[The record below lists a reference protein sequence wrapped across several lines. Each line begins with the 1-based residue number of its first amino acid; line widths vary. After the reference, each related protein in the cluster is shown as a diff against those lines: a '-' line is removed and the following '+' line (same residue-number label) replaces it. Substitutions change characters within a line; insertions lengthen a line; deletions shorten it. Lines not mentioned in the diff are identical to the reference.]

1 MSVVKTDH
9 SSSKSILVIG
19 GSGYLGQ
26 SIIAH
31 ALKNSF
37 KVSAISRNKPK
48 SLDNKITFNQVD
60 ITDLQSVQSFLDNK
74 NFDYV
79 INCGGCVDHSQYS
92 ENGQEIIETHLIGVI
107 NLASVLRST
116 KIKNFI
122 NIGSSWEY
130 GMSHGPHRESL
141 REQAYTPYAYAKT
154 SAAHFLEMLFRNE
167 GFPGTTLR
175 CFLTFGPGQKVG
187 LVPTLIQAC
196 LLDKEFPCSDGQSV
210 RDLLYIDDF
219 LEAVFACFDN
229 KKILGETLN
238 IGRGV
243 PIKVA
248 EVIQLATTL
257 TQGGKPLYGEYRPH
271 KIENPILFADT
282 DKAQKKLDWSP
293 KVSLRDGMEKTIA
306 WHKPQYEDM
315 NETQPLIS
323 IIINCFNGER
333 YLQET
338 LNSVQA
344 QTYKNFEVIFWDNQS
359 SDSTAK
365 IYKKFNDPR
374 FKYFLSSEHTN
385 LYTARAAAC
394 EASCGEFLAFLD
406 ADDYWTNDKLEK
418 QVKLFADPEVG
429 FSCSNF
435 RILHEL
441 KQVDYTAHTNNLPS
455 GYVEEDLAASY
466 FIGLLTLMVRA
477 EAYKS
482 LPYGFDR
489 DFHVMGDLDLTF
501 RLSKKWKLA
510 STQEVLGTCRKHGN
524 NALVLMRSEHISE
537 FEAWLERKVKEK
549 DFFSTLSEVNLLSTL
564 NYMKFLYLILNKR
577 RKQAF
582 KLVLNERFLNAIYI
596 RCIIMLFLPLK
607 VIHMI
612 KND

>member
-1 MSVVKTDH
+1 MSTLNSEP

-26 SIIAH
+26 SIITH
-31 ALKNSF
+31 ALIKGF
-37 KVSAISRNKPK
+37 KVFTISRNKPDL
-48 SLDNKITFNQVD
+48 LDNKVTFNQVD
-60 ITDLQSVQSFLDNK
+60 ITNLQSVQSYFDNK
-74 NFDYV
+74 NFDYAV
-79 INCGGCVDHSQYS
+79 NCGGCVDHSQYS
-92 ENGQEIIETHLIGVI
+92 ENGQEIIDTHLIGVM
-107 NLASVLRST
+107 NLVSVLRST

-130 GMSHGPHRESL
+130 GMTHGPHRESL
-141 REQAYTPYAYAKT
+141 REQAYTPYAFAKS

-187 LVPTLIQAC
+187 LVPTLIKAC
-196 LLDKEFPCSDGQSV
+196 LLNNEFPCSDGQSV

-219 LEAVFACFDN
+219 IDAVFACFEN
-229 KKILGETLN
+229 KRILGETLN
-238 IGRGV
+238 IGRGI

-248 EVIQLATTL
+248 EVIELATTL
-257 TQGGKPLYGEYRPH
+257 TQGGKPLYGEYKPH

-282 DKAQKKLDWSP
+282 DMAQEKLDWLP
-293 KVSLRDGMEKTIA
+293 KVSLREGMEKTIA
-306 WHKPQYEDM
+306 WHKPQYESI
-315 NETQPLIS
+315 TKSQPLIS

-338 LNSVQA
+338 LDSVIA

-359 SDSTAK
+359 TDSTAE

-385 LYTARAAAC
+385 LYTARADAC
-394 EASCGEFLAFLD
+394 EAACGEFLAFLD
-406 ADDYWTNDKLEK
+406 ADDYWENDKLEK
-418 QVKLFADPEVG
+418 QIKLFADPEVG
-429 FSCSNF
+429 FSCANF

-441 KQVDYTAHTNNLPS
+441 KQIKYTAHTNNLPN
-455 GYVEEDLAASY
+455 GYVEEKLASSY
-466 FIGLLTLMVRA
+466 FIGLLTLMVRV
-477 EAYKS
+477 EAYQS

-489 DFHVMGDLDLTF
+489 DFDVMGDLDLTY

-524 NALVLMRSEHISE
+524 NALVLMRGQHISE
-537 FEAWLERKVKEK
+537 FEAWLERKVQEK
-549 DFFSTLSEVNLLSTL
+549 DFFSTLSRVNLTSTL

-577 RKQAF
+577 RKEAL
-582 KLVLNERFLNAIYI
+582 KLVLNEKFLTSIYI
-596 RCIIMLFLPLK
+596 RCVIMLFLPLK
-607 VIHMI
+607 IIHMI